1 LFTIKFVVAA
11 FASAALVNYHK
22 NQEHQ
27 NLDLSGFSQS
37 PVAIQVATG
46 LNKVQGTHKGSC
58 SKLQ

>member
-1 LFTIKFVVAA
+1 LVVAA
-11 FASAALVNYHK
+11 FTLAAIANYHK
-22 NQEHQ
+22 NEEHQ